1 MPKRVML
8 MKNYL
13 NILIWVG
20 LLMIPACSE
29 DPFSDD
35 SYMEG
40 TSRNIHDRIEPVAI
54 FSSALPEY
62 ATKALIDNEVTQS
75 FSANFLRIDE
85 DIDASDRGLYS
96 FTGGNDEYSSK
107 INWENAY
114 LVEASVG
121 STHSEE
127 EGYRRSAFLNPVQT
141 YKYKVT
147 DAEDSDGNHVK
158 DTTFYHTRLVSWY
171 PQTCILHKNEQGTGA
186 VTKFSDFNTGFGGK
200 FYSASA
206 GVVSVIFDG
215 LDGEKDVMVS
225 NVKEAQHWHIQD
237 MHKDAGGTYLFEP
250 YRMPFGA
257 DNYLTYKH
265 YMSAVKVYA
274 YAMQSEQMTQM
285 WGKILKVIVKD
296 QPSKVSVALPVA
308 PSDDNVPHANVGDA
322 ESGVFGTAVFDE
334 SSKYD
339 FPLVKT
345 AMKGEYEEEPELPD
359 DEPVLKEGQEVY
371 LGYAMI
377 RPDCPVT
384 LEVHT
389 EAGVFDVTVSNSYK
403 ATEAS
408 DPVAVFKAGYIY
420 SIRINFQT
428 EGAIAELVMNEGGA
442 SYYDLSKGELHSSSD
457 GENQEYDFKYSN
469 CYIIHPGIKKQDDSY
484 YHGYAFNATV
494 VGNGERGLY
503 PGFDRTDVHI
513 DPVRASLLWESTEGL
528 ITQVELKYGY
538 VRFKAVNPGDG
549 GKEGNAVIAVYDSKR
564 EVLWSWHIWITD
576 TPADQEF
583 RISDSKSIVLLD
595 RNLGATDAV
604 LGNNSEN
611 LLNTYG
617 LYYQWG
623 RKDPSMGPPSSDYK
637 PMSTETSA
645 YWDYYGDEW
654 DYAGVVMLPRPEISD
669 GVKNPMYLI
678 LPSEFSMLG
687 YQYDWLYRNVDNLWG
702 DYSMDAQSRL
712 KTIYDPCPFGY
723 MVPQDEI
730 TTIFSMSDPEESEL
744 TIDGNGMTIVKDGVG
759 PVVSE
764 MFFPFA
770 GYKGADKG
778 VSSLTGA
785 WKYVGEKGDYMSSKI
800 DIGNHRSR
808 TYISAVESWN
818 EPGADNNNGD
828 GIGDASCQYRG
839 YVYPDNYANRRVAA
853 SVRCVKRSDALNASI
868 AANFYSDKMGYEW
881 KDGGKVTFNYHIVS
895 NQSPITTVRF
905 SESGNDMDLSSSA
918 VNSKEGSVEFNYPA
932 SPGLKRYSMTVTNAN
947 GVKATKWFS
956 VYFLTLGNYSV
967 SDPPEKFSYG
977 VPYDISVP
985 VNGIDDACRV
995 LINGVEA
1002 TENNDVYSA
1011 DAYIAGHIMVEII
1024 DPVGNVILTKEFGS
1038 LNMDP
1043 SSAEKFTQGDQ
1054 VGYSTELESGAMYLI
1069 RAYNSP
1075 YDEYYWTENN
1085 GKLNMEKKPVEFD
1098 KTYVFIYHKDNSKGS
1113 AAGYAS
1119 VTAGAWKSLSNDKFM
1134 DSSFTFSVAS
1144 HESAQYFTCANNWGN
1159 SEAPTNIDLYRGT
1172 TGQTMYFNVSGG
1184 VPNDTFGWT
1193 SSVGSKDGFRKW
1205 VIYKAEPK

>member
-1 MPKRVML
+1 
-8 MKNYL
+8 
-13 NILIWVG
+13 
-20 LLMIPACSE
+20 
-29 DPFSDD
+29 
-35 SYMEG
+35 
-40 TSRNIHDRIEPVAI
+40 
-54 FSSALPEY
+54 
-62 ATKALIDNEVTQS
+62 
-75 FSANFLRIDE
+75 
-85 DIDASDRGLYS
+85 
-96 FTGGNDEYSSK
+96 
-107 INWENAY
+107 
-114 LVEASVG
+114 
-121 STHSEE
+121 
-127 EGYRRSAFLNPVQT
+127 
-141 YKYKVT
+141 
-147 DAEDSDGNHVK
+147 
-158 DTTFYHTRLVSWY
+158 
-171 PQTCILHKNEQGTGA
+171 
-186 VTKFSDFNTGFGGK
+186 
-200 FYSASA
+200 
-206 GVVSVIFDG
+206 
-215 LDGEKDVMVS
+215 
-225 NVKEAQHWHIQD
+225 
-237 MHKDAGGTYLFEP
+237 
-250 YRMPFGA
+250 
-257 DNYLTYKH
+257 
-265 YMSAVKVYA
+265 
-274 YAMQSEQMTQM
+274 
-285 WGKILKVIVKD
+285 
-296 QPSKVSVALPVA
+296 
-308 PSDDNVPHANVGDA
+308 
-322 ESGVFGTAVFDE
+322 
-334 SSKYD
+334 
-339 FPLVKT
+339 
-345 AMKGEYEEEPELPD
+345 
-359 DEPVLKEGQEVY
+359 
-371 LGYAMI
+371 
-377 RPDCPVT
+377 
-384 LEVHT
+384 
-389 EAGVFDVTVSNSYK
+389 
-403 ATEAS
+403 
-408 DPVAVFKAGYIY
+408 
-420 SIRINFQT
+420 
-428 EGAIAELVMNEGGA
+428 
-442 SYYDLSKGELHSSSD
+442 
-457 GENQEYDFKYSN
+457 
-469 CYIIHPGIKKQDDSY
+469 
-484 YHGYAFNATV
+484 
-494 VGNGERGLY
+494 
-503 PGFDRTDVHI
+503 
-513 DPVRASLLWESTEGL
+513 
-528 ITQVELKYGY
+528 
-538 VRFKAVNPGDG
+538 
-549 GKEGNAVIAVYDSKR
+549 
-564 EVLWSWHIWITD
+564 
-576 TPADQEF
+576 
-583 RISDSKSIVLLD
+583 
-595 RNLGATDAV
+595 
-604 LGNNSEN
+604 
-611 LLNTYG
+611 
-617 LYYQWG
+617 
-623 RKDPSMGPPSSDYK
+623 
-637 PMSTETSA
+637 
-645 YWDYYGDEW
+645 
-654 DYAGVVMLPRPEISD
+654 
-669 GVKNPMYLI
+669 
-678 LPSEFSMLG
+678 
-687 YQYDWLYRNVDNLWG
+687 
-702 DYSMDAQSRL
+702 
-712 KTIYDPCPFGY
+712 
-723 MVPQDEI
+723 
-730 TTIFSMSDPEESEL
+730 
-744 TIDGNGMTIVKDGVG
+744 
-759 PVVSE
+759 
-764 MFFPFA
+764 
-770 GYKGADKG
+770 
-778 VSSLTGA
+778 
-785 WKYVGEKGDYMSSKI
+785 MSSKI